1 MISLFIFFSLLLTA
15 CGKMSNLPQGE
26 FVNSYESPDSNFTI
40 NIYLCNGGAT
50 TDFAIRGEL
59 VDNHNTTK
67 KNIYW
72 GYHEE
77 EADVNWIDEN
87 TVIINGRTLNV
98 LKDVYDFR
106 KEQGTIIQKALQ
118 KENVV

>member
-1 MISLFIFFSLLLTA
+1 MNVKCIKMISLFIFFSLFLSA

-67 KNIYW
+67 KIFI
-72 GYHEE
+72 G
-77 EADVNWIDEN
+77 
-87 TVIINGRTLNV
+87 VIT
-98 LKDVYDFR
+98 R
-106 KEQGTIIQKALQ
+106 KKPMLIGLTKIQLL
-118 KENVV
+118 

>member
-1 MISLFIFFSLLLTA
+1 MNEKYIKMTVPVILFLLLLTS
-15 CGKMSNLPQGE
+15 CGKMANLPQGE
-26 FVNSYESPDSNFTI
+26 FLNSYESPGSSFTL

-59 VDNHNTTK
+59 VDHHHASR

-77 EADVNWIDEN
+77 EAEVNWIDEE
-87 TVIINGRTLNV
+87 TVVINGRTLNV

-106 KEQGTIIQKALQ
+106 E
-118 KENVV
+118 E

>member
-1 MISLFIFFSLLLTA
+1 MKIKCLKLILFVVCLLLSLTS
-15 CGKMSNLPQGE
+15 CGEMTNLPKGE
-26 FVNSYESPDSNFTI
+26 LVKSYESPNSNFTI

-59 VDNHNTTK
+59 VDHHTTNT

-77 EADVNWIDEN
+77 KADVNWIDKE
-87 TVIINGRTLNV
+87 TVVINDRTLNV
-98 LKDVYDFR
+98 LKDTYDFR
-106 KEQGTIIQKALQ
+106 NE
-118 KENVV
+118 